1 MAQCQM
7 ISLHQEETNDFATMS
22 FYVISF
28 AHAAFDDC
36 TNITIFQR
44 FYEASLIPSL
54 QKKTQNFGY
63 MTIFVF
69 SLKGFGYFFKM
80 SIDLHVH

>member
-54 QKKTQNFGY
+54 QKNSKLWVYDN
-63 MTIFVF
+63 ICVF
-69 SLKGFGYFFKM
+69 T
-80 SIDLHVH
+80 